1 MGPGNNDNDPWGKEH
16 NTGEYQIVWMSL
28 VGYSPQGRTELDM
41 AEATAH
47 THDMTPGY
55 FHTVCKE
62 EKLEMKKTDGE
73 AWRSQRS

>member
-1 MGPGNNDNDPWGKEH
+1 
-16 NTGEYQIVWMSL
+16 MSL

-62 EKLEMKKTDGE
+62 EKLEMKKTDVE